1 MGYPF
6 ILKNLLNIFLLRAYI
21 LHLQKGKKKLDE
33 TIDKDAESIDMPA
46 STTTEESNSSV
57 PLTQATSEEMELPFK
72 NQSVGGTKPAILSL
86 IPPYS
91 DNYVPKSLVQ
101 KFPEPLISLYAS
113 YYVDLEYHELL
124 NACETI
130 SLHVTEKMTKSV
142 EKATKSQSKSIL
154 WFKHQPG
161 QVTASHMR
169 LSVVQI
175 LQIPRKV

>member
-1 MGYPF
+1 MPSP
-6 ILKNLLNIFLLRAYI
+6 LTCQQVQ
-21 LHLQKGKKKLDE
+21 LQKNQTAVYHSHKLLVKKWNFR
-33 TIDKDAESIDMPA
+33 S
-46 STTTEESNSSV
+46 
-57 PLTQATSEEMELPFK
+57 K

-91 DNYVPKSLVQ
+91 DNYVPRSSVQ
-101 KFPEPLISLYAS
+101 NFPEPLISLYAS

-130 SLHVTEKMTKSV
+130 FSLHVTEKMAKSV
-142 EKATKSQSKSIL
+142 EKATKSQSKSNL